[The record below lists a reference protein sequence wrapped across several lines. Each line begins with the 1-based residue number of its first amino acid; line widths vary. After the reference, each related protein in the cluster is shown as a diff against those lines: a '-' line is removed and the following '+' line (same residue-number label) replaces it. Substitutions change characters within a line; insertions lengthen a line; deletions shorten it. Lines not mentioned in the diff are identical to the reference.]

1 MLALALNEYYSCG
14 QHVPRSFSV
23 LLRLCQSAAT
33 SRFIR
38 EKTMPKNFFAYRMPL
53 VLAAL
58 GVTTRHSQAQSNR
71 YVSTFAGI
79 PQAGFSEGQ
88 GVTARFNAPLG
99 ISIDAHDNLIV
110 ADFRNARIRRIDPQ
124 GVVTTIAGS
133 VQGFAN
139 GYGASARFY
148 GPAGVAVDRQGN
160 IIVADY
166 GNHRIRMISP
176 TGQVTTI
183 AGSGQ
188 YGNQNGVGLTAK
200 FAYPSS
206 VTVDENNNI
215 YVLDAGTNLVRK
227 IDPGRYVSTLAGN
240 YNGYADGVGNA
251 ASFSFSGAAPQA
263 CLDVNGDLIIADF
276 FNSRIRRV
284 TTADGNVTTIA
295 GGGEGDGPALQA
307 GFFFATGITRDR
319 QDNFIIA
326 DWHNAKVRKLDRQT
340 NLVSTIAGNG
350 VEGHADG
357 PALQASFIRPG
368 AVAVNSRGEIFVSD
382 YADHCIRRIS
392 GFVAPTPRPS
402 PTATPTPTPTA
413 TPSPTPTP
421 QPTVTPTPTP
431 TPTPMPT
438 PGSGT
443 RLEVIVNPSFETGT
457 TAGWRLFTYYIE
469 GGGALMVTDPAL
481 ITDGQY
487 ALKFQANGRRLVD
500 SCAQDITLPPGNY
513 SLSCE
518 VFPSY
523 GTVATLG
530 VNFNNGA
537 PGVTAASPSGQPAQL
552 TVNFTVSDGTRPITI
567 FAVGNQNRYIR
578 SNFVVDNFVLVR
590 R

>member
-1 MLALALNEYYSCG
+1 M
-14 QHVPRSFSV
+14 R
-23 LLRLCQSAAT
+23 
-33 SRFIR
+33 
-38 EKTMPKNFFAYRMPL
+38 KNFFAYRTPL

-58 GVTTRHSQAQSNR
+58 CLITSLMALATATTPIGQAQNNS
-71 YVSTFAGI
+71 YVSTFAGL
-79 PQAGFSEGQ
+79 PQAGFSDGQ

-99 ISIDAHDNLIV
+99 LCIDANDNLIV

-124 GVVTTIAGS
+124 GNVTTIAGG

-139 GYGASARFY
+139 GTGSAARFY
-148 GPAGVAVDRQGN
+148 GPAGVALDRQGN

-166 GNHRIRMISP
+166 GNNRIRLISP

-183 AGSGQ
+183 AGGGQ
-188 YGNQNGVGLTAK
+188 YGNQNGVGLNAK

-215 YVLDAGTNLVRK
+215 YVLDSGTNLVRK

-240 YNGYADGVGNA
+240 YNGFADGAGNA

-284 TTADGNVTTIA
+284 TTADGNVTTLA

-307 GFFFATGITRDR
+307 GFFFATGITRDLSG
-319 QDNFIIA
+319 NFIIA
-326 DWHNAKVRKLDRQT
+326 DWHNATIRKLDRQT
-340 NLVSTIAGNG
+340 NFVSTIAGNG

-382 YADHCIRRIS
+382 YADHCIRRIG

-402 PTATPTPTPTA
+402 PTATPTPIPTPTP
-413 TPSPTPTP
+413 TPAPTPTPTVTPTPTP

-431 TPTPMPT
+431 TPVPTPTPTPTPT
-438 PGSGT
+438 PGPGT
-443 RLEVIVNPSFETGT
+443 ALDVIVNPSFETGS
-457 TAGWRLFTYYIE
+457 TAGWRLYTYYIE

-481 ITDGQY
+481 ITHGQY

-500 SCAQDITLPPGNY
+500 SCAQDLTLPPGNY
-513 SLSCE
+513 TLSCD
-518 VFPSY
+518 VIPSY
-523 GTVATLG
+523 GTIATLG

-537 PGVTAASPSGQPAQL
+537 PGVSAASPSGQPAHL
-552 TVNFTVSDGTRPITI
+552 VVNFTVSDGTRPLTI

-578 SNFVVDNFVLVR
+578 SNYVVDNFRLVR
-590 R
+590 Q